1 MMKLNADQFRASRT
15 APICACR
22 TTSICACRTTSIC
35 ACRTTSIC
43 ACRTVPKTCKLAK
56 HVGILSFSILISLSA
71 PAQAIEP
78 DAPSRLI
85 GVDDVIGIE
94 LQNRLSKGRR
104 SASKIEKTER
114 GALTQFYASRG
125 NLPVWV
131 GRKGLSKRATTV
143 MNEIRKA
150 GDWALPAGAF
160 ALPDLAAARSDGIDL
175 SPQTLAAAEVKLSRA
190 VLKYAR
196 FARGGRTIPAKI
208 SYFLD
213 RKPELLDPK
222 DVLEQVSTDQD
233 PAEILRGFHPKHPQ
247 FLALLRHYKAMQRGA
262 VEPAAKSK
270 GPRLPA
276 GPTLKKGMR
285 HKTVAL
291 LRQRL
296 EVTPLEPDEASL
308 FDQELVLA
316 VKKFQKTKGLDVDG
330 VVGPGTRGALNGG
343 GTVRGNP
350 KKLLVN
356 IEQWR
361 WMPSNLGA
369 MHIWV
374 NIPEYRI
381 RVQKNGKVIHT
392 ERVVVGKTR
401 NQTPVFSKNM
411 KWIEFHPSW
420 YIPTSI
426 KMQEIGPNLRRNG
439 TSFLKRMN
447 MVMDCPR
454 SAYGK
459 RKKKSFWDSSE
470 PAPASVDIS
479 KCAVKQL
486 PGPKNVL
493 GKVKFKFPNKH
504 AVYLHDTTSKGLFNR
519 TTRAY
524 SHGCVRVRNPIKL
537 AEIILRADQ
546 NMSKSRVRAIVNGPV
561 TTYQAYLKKDL
572 PVHVTYFTAVV
583 GPSGKINYYRD
594 VYGHEKRIALAMS
607 GKYKQISPVPV
618 SRTPVRVAKK
628 RPRVRKPK
636 KTLFQEIFGDL

>member
-1 MMKLNADQFRASRT
+1 MIKLNSEQFRASRT
-15 APICACR
+15 VLKAY
-22 TTSICACRTTSIC
+22 
-35 ACRTTSIC
+35 
-43 ACRTVPKTCKLAK
+43 PKAGRPAK
-56 HVGILSFSILISLSA
+56 HTGILTVSTLLLFAAPALYGV

-94 LQNRLSKGRR
+94 LQNRLSSGRR
-104 SASKIEKTER
+104 SASKNEKNER
-114 GALTQFYASRG
+114 RALTQFYAARG

-131 GRKGLSKRATTV
+131 GRKGLSKRAAIV
-143 MNEIRKA
+143 MKEIRKA
-150 GDWALPAGAF
+150 GDWALPVGAF

-175 SPQTLAAAEVKLSRA
+175 SPQTLAAAELKLSLA

-196 FARGGRTIPAKI
+196 FARGGRTKPTRI

-222 DVLEQVSTDQD
+222 DVLEQVSTNDG
-233 PAEILRGFHPKHPQ
+233 PADVLRSFHPTHPQ
-247 FLALLRHYKAMQRGA
+247 FLALLRHYKAMQRGTEA
-262 VEPAAKSK
+262 PVAKAK
-270 GPRLPA
+270 GPRLPS

-285 HKTVAL
+285 HKTIAL

-296 EVTPLEPDEASL
+296 KVTPLVPDEASL

-316 VKKFQKTKGLDVDG
+316 VKKFQKTNGLDVDG

-343 GTVRGNP
+343 STVRGNP

-361 WMPSNLGA
+361 WMPQNLGT
-369 MHIWV
+369 MNIWV

-381 RVQKNGKVIHT
+381 RVFNRGKVIHT
-392 ERVVVGKTR
+392 ERVVVGKTQ

-420 YIPTSI
+420 YVPTSI

-459 RKKKSFWDSSE
+459 RRKKSFWDSSE
-470 PAPASVDIS
+470 PPPASVDIS

-546 NMSKSRVRAIVNGPV
+546 NMSQRRVRSIVNGPV
-561 TTYQAYLKKDL
+561 TTHQAYLKKDL

-583 GPSGKINYYRD
+583 DPATDKIRYFRD
-594 VYGHEKRIALAMS
+594 VYGHERRITLAMS
-607 GKYKQISPVPV
+607 GNYKQISPVPV
-618 SRTPVRVAKK
+618 SRTPIRVAKK
-628 RPRVRKPK
+628 RTRVRKKK
-636 KTLFQEIFGDL
+636 KTFFQEIFGDL